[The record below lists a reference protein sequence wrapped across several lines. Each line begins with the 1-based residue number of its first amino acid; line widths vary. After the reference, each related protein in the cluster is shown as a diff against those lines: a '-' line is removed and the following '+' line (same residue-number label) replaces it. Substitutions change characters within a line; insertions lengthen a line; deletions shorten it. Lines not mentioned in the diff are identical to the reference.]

1 MKLTNKQIINSI
13 DSLKNLSGKELDVK
27 TSFIIAKNI
36 KAIDE
41 ISDIFVSE
49 KMKLVNKYGTKD
61 KEGNLKVNDNGAVE
75 IAKENLKEWNRSL
88 SELLEIENDIDIKV
102 ININDLDVRISA
114 QELLAIDFMI
124 EE

>member
-61 KEGNLKVNDNGAVE
+61 KEGNLKVDDNGAVE

>member
-61 KEGNLKVNDNGAVE
+61 KEGNLKVEDNGAVE
-75 IAKENLKEWNRSL
+75 IAKNNLKEWNRSYAEHL
-88 SELLEIENDIDIKV
+88 KIENDVDIQKIKLNDLDIKV
-102 ININDLDVRISA
+102 SA
-114 QELLAIDFMI
+114 QELLAIEYMI

>member
-13 DSLKNLSGKELDVK
+13 DSLKNLSSKELDVK

-61 KEGNLKVNDNGAVE
+61 KEGNLKVDDNGAVE

-88 SELLEIENDIDIKV
+88 SELLEIENNIDIKT
-102 ININDLDVRISA
+102 ININDLDVKISA
-114 QELLAIDFMI
+114 QELLVIDFMI

>member
-36 KAIDE
+36 KVIDE
-41 ISDIFVSE
+41 ISDIFISE

-61 KEGNLKVNDNGAVE
+61 KEGNLKVEDNGAVE
-75 IAKENLKEWNRSL
+75 IAKNNLKEWNRSYA
-88 SELLEIENDIDIKV
+88 ELLKIENDVDIQKIKLNDLDIKV
-102 ININDLDVRISA
+102 SA
-114 QELLAIDFMI
+114 QELLAIEYMI